1 MGWET
6 AWAEAAVV
14 RQFVKRLSELG
25 LADRR
30 PVLAHILD
38 RDPYLSA
45 WTNLEAAL
53 GTAPTTDQERL
64 RVLLAELDAQ
74 VEALDMAPGL
84 REAARRAVRALL
96 ARRWLLTQESL
107 AFVYEPFE
115 SAIPLNSLGG

>member
-6 AWAEAAVV
+6 AWAEAAVA

-25 LADRR
+25 PADRR
-30 PVLAHILD
+30 PALAPILD

-45 WTNLEAAL
+45 WTNVEAAL
-53 GTAPTTDQERL
+53 GTAPATDQERV
-64 RVLLAELDAQ
+64 RALLADLDAE
-74 VEALDMAPGL
+74 VEALEMAPGL